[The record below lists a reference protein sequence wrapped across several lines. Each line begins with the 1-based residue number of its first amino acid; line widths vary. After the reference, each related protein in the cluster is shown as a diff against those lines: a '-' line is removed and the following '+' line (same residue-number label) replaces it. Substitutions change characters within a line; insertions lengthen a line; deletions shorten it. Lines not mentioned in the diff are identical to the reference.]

1 MEKKLR
7 VCDECGTDDEDCVQK
22 CVVCGKDLCSDCGAS
37 LNCLDAA
44 EIRLCNTHYQQVKD
58 YIEGLKPK
66 PTTVVEKR
74 LMNYVAFDRAAPW
87 GERRISFS
95 DADALYEHMRRER
108 CGCTKDC

>member
-1 MEKKLR
+1 VDRCE
-7 VCDECGTDDEDCVQK
+7 
-22 CVVCGKDLCSDCGAS
+22 VCGRREATGLAYCVEGMESTGLCR
-37 LNCLDAA
+37 
-44 EIRLCNTHYQQVKD
+44 EHYRQVKD

-108 CGCTKDC
+108 KDA